1 VLSRACIYDP
11 PRSNLAV
18 DYSEAQ
24 IEIVEYSEASVC
36 AANPIRPPPSQTCL
50 PALCGPGAGGIT
62 MVVAE
67 VVVAALI
74 AVEFRDAT
82 GDAAMPKAA
91 AVCVLFFTCL
101 FVSGFAW
108 SWVRSPEGVS

>member
-1 VLSRACIYDP
+1 
-11 PRSNLAV
+11 
-18 DYSEAQ
+18 
-24 IEIVEYSEASVC
+24 
-36 AANPIRPPPSQTCL
+36 
-50 PALCGPGAGGIT
+50 

-108 SWVRSPEGVS
+108 SWVRSHADLC